1 MKTLT
6 RKRAWPGR
14 LKETSEALARAGCY
28 GRFVIANRIGG
39 DMSRIIRPSVL
50 TTDVAF
56 LWKFSCRESGAV
68 PEGIRDYWLEPKHGG
83 LPSARACSE
92 AGTDAVSDCLF

>member
-28 GRFVIANRIGG
+28 FRFVIANRIGG
-39 DMSRIIRPSVL
+39 EMSRIIRRQ
-50 TTDVAF
+50 
-56 LWKFSCRESGAV
+56 C
-68 PEGIRDYWLEPKHGG
+68 
-83 LPSARACSE
+83 
-92 AGTDAVSDCLF
+92 

>member
-1 MKTLT
+1 MPRLSVALMKTLT

-28 GRFVIANRIGG
+28 GRFVIANRIG

-50 TTDVAF
+50 TTEVAF
-56 LWKFSCRESGAV
+56 LWKFSW
-68 PEGIRDYWLEPKHGG
+68 P
-83 LPSARACSE
+83 
-92 AGTDAVSDCLF
+92 